1 MGMIPPETIEQI
13 AAANDIVEVI
23 GSYFP
28 VKRAGAVWK
37 ALCPFH
43 NEKTP
48 SFHINPA
55 RQSYHCFGCGAGGSV
70 FRFVMAYESLDFV
83 SAVKRLADRAGIAI
97 VEQQMSAEDEGR
109 LRLRKRLLELHKEAA
124 EWFHKNLMRTPAA
137 GKARDYL
144 KGRGLTQEVAVNWT
158 LGYAPDAWD
167 AFGHWAESRGFTRM
181 EIARSGLVSMKEGRE
196 EEGTDYYDR
205 FRHRL
210 MFPIRNDFGEVIA
223 FSGRVL
229 EAEQGENPGAKY
241 VNSPETMLF
250 TKGNVLF
257 GLHAS
262 KRDLI
267 NAKTAIVCEGQIDLI
282 SAFEAGVRNVVAPQ
296 GTAFTERQAA
306 MLKRFVEGVVL
317 CFDAD
322 AAGEKAAERSLAAL
336 LDQGLLVRVA
346 TMPPGE
352 DPDSLIRKR
361 GAEAF
366 REIVDRAPGFF
377 DFQIARLPGN
387 ADVRVRQ
394 QFARKMGEFIALAK
408 DPVVREDAIAKTV
421 SRIGLLRE
429 DFEKLIPKVRA
440 VSGATSELA
449 GESSGLE
456 FEPPSHAMHML
467 CLFALRDTNLRA
479 TIQTQPWPKLIDGE
493 PGAEIFGR
501 IVTSAVDAEKSSSLT
516 GFLASLDPA
525 EEQFVVGLLNERFTD
540 DMRLSAG
547 KVWGDFCRVRINR
560 QLKRIQQAMLANV
573 ASGGDIS
580 DWKQQQNE
588 ILTLR
593 EQFGAE
599 FMEQPVQAVKNGL
612 KEVLDR
618 GNVLTDVSRPS
629 EPSEDPF

>member
-1 MGMIPPETIEQI
+1 MGMIPPDTIEQV

-28 VKRAGAVWK
+28 VKRAGSVWK

-70 FRFVMAYESLDFV
+70 FRFVMAYENLDFV
-83 SAVKRLADRAGIAI
+83 SSVKRLADRAGIAI
-97 VEQQMSAEDEGR
+97 VEEQMSAEDDAR

-124 EWFHKNLMRTPAA
+124 DWFHRNLMRTPAA
-137 GKARDYL
+137 AKARDYL
-144 KGRGLTQEVAVNWT
+144 KGRGLTGEVAVNWT
-158 LGYAPDAWD
+158 LGYAPDSWD
-167 AFGHWAESRGFTRM
+167 ALSHFAELRGFTRN
-181 EIARSGLVSMKEGRE
+181 EIAKSGLVSTRE
-196 EEGTDYYDR
+196 ESEEYYDR
-205 FRHRL
+205 FRDRL
-210 MFPIRNDFGEVIA
+210 MFPIRNDYGEVIA

-229 EAEQGENPGAKY
+229 DASDTAKY

-296 GTAFTERQAA
+296 GTAFTERQAG

-352 DPDSLIRKR
+352 DPDSLIRTQ
-361 GAEAF
+361 GPDAF
-366 REIVDRAPGFF
+366 REIIENAPGFF

-387 ADVRVRQ
+387 ADVRARQ

-408 DPVVREDAIAKTV
+408 DPVVREDAISKTV
-421 SRIGLLRE
+421 SRIGILRE
-429 DFEKLIPKVRA
+429 DFEKLIPRNRPVA
-440 VSGATSELA
+440 SNSNENSPD
-449 GESSGLE
+449 EGLP
-456 FEPPSHAMHML
+456 FEPPTHAMRML
-467 CLFALRDTNLRA
+467 CLFALRSLSLRE
-479 TIQTQPWPKLIDGE
+479 TIRSQPWLKVIEGQA
-493 PGAEIFGR
+493 GADFFEKIIF
-501 IVTSAVDAEKSSSLT
+501 SPVDAQKPSSISSFLSSLD
-516 GFLASLDPA
+516 SS
-525 EEQFVVGLLNERFTD
+525 EEAYAVGLLNERLAD
-540 DMRLSAG
+540 AEESAHRFW
-547 KVWGDFCRVRINR
+547 KDFCATQISR
-560 QLKRIQQAMLANV
+560 QLKRVQQSLITALA
-573 ASGGDIS
+573 AGQDIAP
-580 DWKQQQNE
+580 WQKQQKE
-588 ILTLR
+588 ILDLKTVL
-593 EQFGAE
+593 
-599 FMEQPVQAVKNGL
+599 MEVPQPSIS
-612 KEVLDR
+612 
-618 GNVLTDVSRPS
+618 T
-629 EPSEDPF
+629 EDPF

>member
-1 MGMIPPETIEQI
+1 MGLIPPETIEQV

-70 FRFVMAYESLDFV
+70 FRFVMAYENLDFV
-83 SAVKRLADRAGIAI
+83 GSVKRLADRGGITI
-97 VEQQMSAEDEGR
+97 VEQEMSAEDDMR

-124 EWFHKNLMRTPAA
+124 DWFHRNLMRTPAA
-137 GKARDYL
+137 AKARDYL
-144 KGRGLTQEVAVNWT
+144 KGRGLTGEVAVRWT
-158 LGYAPDAWD
+158 LGYAPDSWD
-167 AFGHWAESRGFTRM
+167 AFGDFAESRGFTAN
-181 EIARSGLVSMKEGRE
+181 EISKSGLVSLKEE
-196 EEGTDYYDR
+196 SAEFYDR
-205 FRHRL
+205 FRDRL
-210 MFPIRNDFGEVIA
+210 MFPIRNDIGEVIA

-229 EAEQGENPGAKY
+229 DASDTAKY

-296 GTAFTERQAA
+296 GTAFTERQAG

-317 CFDAD
+317 CFDSD

-346 TMPPGE
+346 TMPLGE
-352 DPDSLIRKR
+352 DPDSLIRKH

-366 REIVDRAPGFF
+366 REIIDNAPSFF
-377 DFQIARLPGN
+377 DFQISRLPRD

-394 QFARKMGEFIALAK
+394 QFARKMGEFIALVR
-408 DPVVREDAIAKTV
+408 DPVIREDAVTKTV
-421 SRIGLLRE
+421 SRIGILRE
-429 DFEKLIPKVRA
+429 DFDKLIPRNRPSNTGQNEP
-440 VSGATSELA
+440 SGEDD
-449 GESSGLE
+449 GVQ
-456 FEPPSHAMHML
+456 FEPPDHSMRML
-467 CLFALRDTNLRA
+467 CLFTLRSLRLRDTIRS
-479 TIQTQPWPKLIDGE
+479 QPWLKIVEGQV
-493 PGAEIFGR
+493 GADFLGKIIVSSLDTEKPAT
-501 IVTSAVDAEKSSSLT
+501 VTSFLSSLD
-516 GFLASLDPA
+516 SL
-525 EEQFVVGLLNERFTD
+525 EEAYAANLLNERLGTEID
-540 DMRLSAG
+540 ESALQYW
-547 KVWGDFCRVRINR
+547 KDFCTTQINR
-560 QLKRIQQAMLANV
+560 QLKRVQQSLIAALAEEQ
-573 ASGGDIS
+573 DIS
-580 DWKQQQNE
+580 DWQKQKKE
-588 ILTLR
+588 ILD
-593 EQFGAE
+593 
-599 FMEQPVQAVKNGL
+599 L
-612 KEVLDR
+612 K
-618 GNVLTDVSRPS
+618 NVLMDIPQPS
-629 EPSEDPF
+629 EPTEDPF